1 MLQFERIEMKKL
13 WNTYARYRFIVLG
26 VLLALLS
33 FILYQT
39 AFFPNVESDVNRL
52 EKRFQAKINRLS
64 QTIEEFSNSVNY
76 GDELSVIWDNT
87 RKFRNT
93 GFEYFVFHG
102 DTLLYWTSNHVAG
115 DVKTLTSNYHPVVL
129 LDNGWYYR
137 TAKFSDGYTM
147 VGLFLIKWE
156 YPYENES
163 LNNEFNDD
171 FSFPYRAFIELK
183 SNDYNVHFV
192 DGSFAFSINQVYRA
206 RFSALGELLVFG
218 LFLFSGFFI
227 IYGIWRVFRNRIKEQ
242 SRQYLALLS
251 FTVLLLGSRY
261 ILSFVNW
268 QYFFSDFEWF
278 NPKIFASS
286 LWLPTLGDLFVHV
299 LYFVIL
305 TEIFVF
311 ALRRVKVENNVFF
324 SKVLGIFF
332 FVLFLFLSF
341 ATTSIITQI
350 IRDSDVPM
358 TYFNVMSLTPYSFVF
373 LVIFFIILWCY
384 FNLSTSLLRFVSQSA
399 LPKNILGAVWFIG
412 CFVYIIFSI
421 SGDVR
426 FLIVAAMPVFFSLA
440 LLLIEPWKTWRF
452 SFSQVII
459 LLGLF
464 SLYLALQLNLTLNR
478 KELEIREVYAKKL
491 ISEKELDTEIEYAAL
506 GSTLVQSELIQR
518 FFEDQDVTQVQ
529 EVKRTLERKYFQGY
543 WSRYEVEFF
552 FADKDKKAI
561 SSFIQ
566 INDDPAKNYDKIIEN
581 TGVESELASN
591 IFYVMDFAE
600 NLSYL
605 IREPI
610 ISPERDSLGWVYLA
624 LRSKVIPQEIGFPRL
639 LLNDNSKVFFKLE
652 DYNMA
657 KYVNG
662 KLVSRYGSYNYP
674 LAIGSF
680 LVDFQNKS
688 GILTDE
694 DFVHQVIHGDESN
707 KTIILSRQKVGIEE
721 YLTTF
726 SFLFA
731 TFGLF
736 LIINLIGSGKLL
748 SNWGR
753 IKLAFRI
760 QLIFILLVFF
770 SLLFS
775 GIGTGTY
782 VQRQYREYQE
792 GLLRE
797 KVSSVQK
804 ELQSKLA
811 FESSLNQAVMG
822 NYLEF
827 LLNKFSVIFVSDIN
841 MYDTR
846 GQLIAS
852 SRPEIFNL
860 GLLSPQMNPRAFRQM
875 YNRMLSLY
883 VNNERIGNQNY
894 LSAYVPLINGQGQ
907 LIAYLNLPYFAK
919 QNAFESEIAGF
930 LSAIINIFVL
940 LFAVSIVIAVFVTSR
955 IVDPLKQIQT
965 SLSGLK
971 LGKEQ
976 KPIEYKGDDEIGVL
990 VKEYNTKLLEL
1001 QESSEK
1007 LAKSEREM
1015 AWREMAKQVAH
1026 EIKNPLTPMK
1036 LRIQH
1041 FQRSFDPNAD
1051 DAEDRI
1057 TQFSDSLIEQIEALT
1072 NIANAFSN
1080 FAKMPKTQFERVD
1093 LARIIRAV
1101 VDTFSA
1107 EENIEILTDFQLE
1120 QVYVKADK
1128 ELLLRVFN
1136 NLIKNAIQAIPKER
1150 EGIIKIVLRDQSR
1163 FVSVEIHDNG
1173 TGISADM
1180 EDKIFVP
1187 NFTTKST
1194 GTGLG
1199 LAMVKQILESH
1210 EGQISFESE
1219 PGKTVFTIQLPKII
1233 KQL

>member
-1 MLQFERIEMKKL
+1 MFQSESVIMKNI
-13 WNTYARYRFIVLG
+13 WNTYARFRYLVLG

-33 FILYQT
+33 FIFYNT
-39 AFFPNVESDVNRL
+39 IFYPNIQRDVSRL
-52 EKRFQAKINRLS
+52 EDRFQQKVKELS
-64 QTIEEFSNSVNY
+64 KTIDEFSNSVNY
-76 GDELSVIWDNT
+76 GDELTVIWDNT
-87 RKFRNT
+87 RKFRST
-93 GFEYFVFHG
+93 GFDFFVLHG
-102 DTLLYWTSNHVAG
+102 DSLLYWTTNHVAV
-115 DVKTLTSNYHPVVL
+115 DSQALISNQSGVVL
-129 LDNGWYYR
+129 LENGWYYR
-137 TAKFSDGYTM
+137 IAKYSEGYTM
-147 VGLFLIKWE
+147 VGLFLIKRE

-163 LNNEFNDD
+163 LINDFNTDLR
-171 FSFPYRAFIELK
+171 FPYRAKIAVA
-183 SNDYNVHFV
+183 SNEHDIHFV
-192 DGSFAFSINQVYRA
+192 DGSLAFSVNQVYRSNFNA
-206 RFSALGELLVFG
+206 SIELLVFG
-218 LFLFSGFFI
+218 MFLFAGFFV
-227 IYGIWRVFRNRIKEQ
+227 IYGIWRVLNYQIRQQEQ
-242 SRQYLALLS
+242 KKWLVLVYLG
-251 FTVLLLGSRY
+251 LLLVTRWLIGRIS
-261 ILSFVNW
+261 W
-268 QYFFSDFEWF
+268 QSYFPDFELF
-278 NPKIFASS
+278 SPKVFASS
-286 LWLPTLGDLFVHV
+286 SWLPTLGDLFVNV
-299 LYFVIL
+299 LFFVVL
-305 TEIFVF
+305 TEILVF
-311 ALRRVKVENNVFF
+311 SIRRLRTVQNEPISRALGMAFF
-324 SKVLGIFF
+324 GFF
-332 FVLFLFLSF
+332 LILSF
-341 ATTSIITQI
+341 ATTTIISQI
-350 IRDSDVPM
+350 IRDSDVPL
-358 TYFNVMSLTPYSFVF
+358 TFFNVMSLTPFSFVF

-399 LPKNILGAVWFIG
+399 LSKNVLGAVWFVG
-412 CFVYIIFSI
+412 CSIYMVYSI
-421 SGDVR
+421 SSDVS
-426 FLIVAAMPVFFSLA
+426 FIVVAAMPVIFSLA

-452 SFSQVII
+452 SFSQAII

-464 SLYLALQLNLTLNR
+464 SLYLSLQLNLTLNR

-491 ISEKELDTEIEYAAL
+491 ISEKELDTEMEYAIL
-506 GSTLVQSELIQR
+506 GPTLLQSDVIQG
-518 FFEDQDVTQVQ
+518 FYKDQDVTQVQ
-529 EVKRTLERKYFQGY
+529 DIKRTLERKFFQAY
-543 WSRYEVEFF
+543 WNRYEIEFF
-552 FADKDKKAI
+552 FTDKDKNAI

-566 INDDPAKNYDKIIEN
+566 INEDPAKKYDKILEN
-581 TGVESELASN
+581 SGLESELAPN
-591 IFYVMDFAE
+591 IFYISDFSD

-605 IREPI
+605 VRESI
-610 ISPERDSLGWVYLA
+610 QNESGDSLGWFYLA

-639 LLNDNSKVFFKLE
+639 LLNDNSKVFFKLD

-657 KYVNG
+657 KYVHG
-662 KLVSRYGSYNYP
+662 KLVTRYGSYNYP

-680 LVDFQNKS
+680 LIDFQNKS
-688 GILTDE
+688 GILTDQ
-694 DFVHQVIHGDESN
+694 DFVHQVIHGESN
-707 KTIILSRQKVGIEE
+707 KTIILSRQKVGFEE

-731 TFGLF
+731 TFGVF
-736 LIINLIGSGKLL
+736 LIINLIGSGRLL
-748 SNWGR
+748 SNWGK

-775 GIGTGTY
+775 GLGTGTY
-782 VQRQYREYQE
+782 VQRQYREYQD

-811 FESSLNQAVMG
+811 FETSLDKVVMG

-827 LLNKFSVIFVSDIN
+827 LLNKFSVIFVSDMN

-860 GLLSPQMNPRAFRQM
+860 GLLSQQMNPRAFRQM

-894 LSAYVPLINGQGQ
+894 LSAYVPLFNGQGQ
-907 LIAYLNLPYFAK
+907 LMAYLNLPYFAK

-940 LFAVSIVIAVFVTSR
+940 LFAVSIVIGVFVTSR
-955 IVDPLKQIQT
+955 IVDPLKQIQA
-965 SLSGLK
+965 SLSGFK

-990 VKEYNTKLLEL
+990 VQEYNTKLREL

-1007 LAKSEREM
+1007 LARTEREM

-1080 FAKMPKTQFERVD
+1080 FAKMPKTQLERVD
-1093 LARIIRAV
+1093 LIRIIRSV

-1107 EENIEILTDFQLE
+1107 EENVEIFTDFTTQQAFIE
-1120 QVYVKADK
+1120 ADK
-1128 ELLLRVFN
+1128 ELMLRVFN
-1136 NLIKNAIQAIPKER
+1136 NLIKNAIQAIPMER
-1150 EGIIKIVLRDQSR
+1150 NGRILVKLTEDLN
-1163 FVSVEIHDNG
+1163 FVSVSIQDNG
-1173 TGISADM
+1173 AGISETM
-1180 EDKIFVP
+1180 KDKIFAP

-1199 LAMVKQILESH
+1199 LAMVKQIIESH
-1210 EGQISFESE
+1210 DGEISFESA
-1219 PGKTVFTIQLPKII
+1219 PGNTVFTVRLPKNN
-1233 KQL
+1233 K

>member
-1 MLQFERIEMKKL
+1 MKRL
-13 WNTYARYRFIVLG
+13 WNTYAQYRYIILG

-33 FILYQT
+33 FVFYRT
-39 AFFPNVESDVNRL
+39 TFFTSVDKDVRGL
-52 EKRFQAKINRLS
+52 EKLFQEKVMRLS

-76 GDELSVIWDNT
+76 GDKLSVIWDNT

-102 DTLLYWTSNHVAG
+102 DSLLYWTSNHIAG
-115 DVKTLTSNYHPVVL
+115 DSKTLTSNESGVVL
-129 LDNGWYYR
+129 LENGWYFR
-137 TAKFSDGYTM
+137 SAKFSEGYTM
-147 VGLFLIKWE
+147 VGVFLIKWE

-163 LNNEFNDD
+163 LSNDFNPD
-171 FSFPYRAFIELK
+171 FKFPYRGSIELE
-183 SNDYNVHFV
+183 SSEHNVNFV
-192 DGSFAFSINQVYRA
+192 DGSLAFSIQDVYRA
-206 RFSALGELLVFG
+206 PFNAIIELLVFG
-218 LFLFSGFFI
+218 IFIFGGFFI
-227 IYGIWRVFRNRIKEQ
+227 IYGIWRVFRNHIQDHSKKYWLLLFFTSILFC
-242 SRQYLALLS
+242 SRWLLS
-251 FTVLLLGSRY
+251 LLS
-261 ILSFVNW
+261 W
-268 QYFFSDFEWF
+268 QYFFPDFVLF

-286 LWLPTLGDLFVHV
+286 LWLPTLGDLFVSV
-299 LYFVIL
+299 LYFVII

-311 ALRRVKVENNVFF
+311 ALRKLKVENNEFL
-324 SKVLGIFF
+324 SKVIG
-332 FVLFLFLSF
+332 VLFFGLFLVLSYG
-341 ATTSIITQI
+341 TTSIISQI

-358 TYFNVMSLTPYSFVF
+358 TYYNVMSLTPFSFMF
-373 LVIFFIILWCY
+373 LVIFFMILWCY
-384 FNLSTSLLRFVSQSA
+384 FNLSTALLRFISHSA
-399 LPKNILGAVWFIG
+399 LPKNLLGAVWFLG
-412 CFVYIIFSI
+412 CSLYVVYSI

-426 FLIVAAMPVFFSLA
+426 FLIVAAMPVIFSLA
-440 LLLIEPWKTWRF
+440 LFLIEPWKTWRF

-464 SLYLALQLNLTLNR
+464 SLYLSLQLNLTLNR

-491 ISEKELDTEIEYAAL
+491 ISEKELDTEIEYANLGPAL
-506 GSTLVQSELIQR
+506 VKSKLIQD
-518 FFEDQDVTQVQ
+518 FFQEQDVTQVQ
-529 EVKRTLERKYFQGY
+529 EIKRTLERNYFQGY
-543 WSRYEVEFF
+543 WSRYELDFF

-581 TGVESELASN
+581 SGVESELADH
-591 IFYVMDFAE
+591 IYYVLDFAD

-610 ISPERDSLGWVYLA
+610 LSQDNDSLGWIYLA

-657 KYVNG
+657 KYVHG
-662 KLVSRYGSYNYP
+662 KLVSRFGSYNYP

-736 LIINLIGSGKLL
+736 LIINLIGSGKLF

-811 FESSLNQAVMG
+811 FENSLDQAIMG

-955 IVDPLKQIQT
+955 IVDPLKQIQM

-990 VKEYNTKLLEL
+990 VQEYNTKLLEL

-1051 DAEDRI
+1051 DADERI
-1057 TQFSDSLIEQIEALT
+1057 SQFSDSLIEQIEALT

-1080 FAKMPKTQFERVD
+1080 FAKMPKSQFERVD
-1093 LARIIRAV
+1093 LVRIIRSV

-1107 EENIEILTDFQLE
+1107 EENIRIVTELANE
-1120 QVYVKADK
+1120 QTFVNADK
-1128 ELLLRVFN
+1128 ELMLRVFN

-1150 EGIIKIVLRDQSR
+1150 AGLIRIILPHDNK
-1163 FVSVEIHDNG
+1163 FVSIQVQDNG
-1173 TGISADM
+1173 SGISSDM
-1180 EDKIFVP
+1180 KDKIFVP

-1199 LAMVKQILESH
+1199 LAMVKQIIESH
-1210 EGQISFESE
+1210 EGQITFESE
-1219 PGKTVFTIQLPKII
+1219 PGNTVFTIHLPKII

>member
-1 MLQFERIEMKKL
+1 MGFVMYHTFFYPNINSDVQQFEI
-13 WNTYARYRFIVLG
+13 
-26 VLLALLS
+26 
-33 FILYQT
+33 
-39 AFFPNVESDVNRL
+39 
-52 EKRFQAKINRLS
+52 RFQNKVDELS
-64 QTIEEFSNSVNY
+64 QTIEEFSNAVNY
-76 GDELSVIWDNT
+76 GDQLNVIWNNT

-93 GFEYFVFHG
+93 GFDYFVFHR
-102 DTLLYWTSNHVAG
+102 DSLLYWTTNNVAA
-115 DVKTLTSNYHPVVL
+115 DSKVLTSNQSSVVL
-129 LDNGWYYR
+129 LENGWYYR
-137 TAKFSDGYTM
+137 TAKFSEGYTM
-147 VGLFLIKWE
+147 VGLFLVKRE
-156 YPYENES
+156 YAYENES
-163 LNNEFNDD
+163 LKNEFNPELG
-171 FSFPYRAFIELK
+171 FNYRAKIELI
-183 SNDYNVHFV
+183 SDEHDIHFS
-192 DGSFAFSINQVYRA
+192 DGSLAFSVNQVYRSK
-206 RFSALGELLVFG
+206 FSAFFELLI
-218 LFLFSGFFI
+218 FSMFVIAGFFVF
-227 IYGIWRVFRNRIKEQ
+227 YGLWRQLKNSFRENGKVWVKVSI
-242 SRQYLALLS
+242 
-251 FTVLLLGSRY
+251 FTSLLLISRWL
-261 ILSFVNW
+261 ITLLDW
-268 QYFFSDFEWF
+268 QHYFPDFELF
-278 NPKIFASS
+278 NPKNFASS
-286 LWLPTLGDLFVHV
+286 AWLPTIGDLIVNA
-299 LYFVIL
+299 LYFVL
-305 TEIFVF
+305 FTEIFVF
-311 ALRRVKVENNVFF
+311 ALRQLKTGGRELL
-324 SKVLGIFF
+324 SKSLGILFF
-332 FVLFLFLSF
+332 GFFLVLSY
-341 ATTSIITQI
+341 ATTSLISQI

-358 TYFNVMSLTPYSFVF
+358 TFYNFMSLTPFSFVL

-384 FNLSTSLLRFVSQSA
+384 FNLSTSLLRFVSESA
-399 LPKNILGAVWFIG
+399 LQKSILGAVWFVGSSI
-412 CFVYIIFSI
+412 FVIYSI
-421 SGDVR
+421 SDDVR
-426 FLIVAAMPVFFSLA
+426 FLVVATMPVIFSLA

-491 ISEKELDTEIEYAAL
+491 ISEKELDTEIEYIDL
-506 GSTLVQSELIQR
+506 GPKLVKSELIQKFYR
-518 FFEDQDVTQVQ
+518 AQDMTQVQ
-529 EVKRTLERKYFQGY
+529 DTKRSLERMYFQGY
-543 WSRYEVEFF
+543 WSRYDVDFF
-552 FADKDKKAI
+552 FCDKQKNAI
-561 SSFIQ
+561 STFIQ
-566 INDDPAKNYDKIIEN
+566 INDDPAKRYDRIIEKS
-581 TGVESELASN
+581 GVESEMAAN
-591 IFYVMDFAE
+591 IFYVSDFSE

-610 ISPERDSLGWVYLA
+610 LSEQGDSLGWLYLA

-657 KYVNG
+657 KYVHG
-662 KLVSRYGSYNYP
+662 KLVTRYGSYNYP

-688 GILTDE
+688 GILDDE
-694 DFVHQVIHGDESN
+694 DFVHQVIHGESN
-707 KTIILSRQKVGIEE
+707 KTIILSRRKVGGEE

-726 SFLFA
+726 SFVFS

-748 SNWGR
+748 SNWGK

-797 KVSSVQK
+797 KVGSVQR
-804 ELQSKLA
+804 ELQSKLE
-811 FESSLNQAVMG
+811 FEANLDQAVMG

-827 LLNKFSVIFVSDIN
+827 LLNKFSVIFVTDIN
-841 MYDTR
+841 MYDIR
-846 GQLIAS
+846 GQLLAS

-860 GLLSPQMNPRAFRQM
+860 GLLSPHMNPRAFRQM

-883 VNNERIGNQNY
+883 VNDESIGNQHY
-894 LSAYVPLINGQGQ
+894 LSAYVPLVNSQGQ
-907 LIAYLNLPYFAK
+907 AIAYLNLPYFAK
-919 QNAFESEIAGF
+919 QNAFENEIAGF

-976 KPIEYKGDDEIGVL
+976 QPIAYKGDDEIGVL
-990 VKEYNTKLLEL
+990 VQEYNTKLLEL

-1041 FQRSFDPNAD
+1041 FQRSFDPNAN
-1051 DAEDRI
+1051 DADDRI
-1057 TQFSDSLIEQIEALT
+1057 AQFSDSLIEQIDALT

-1080 FAKMPKTQFERVD
+1080 FAKMPKTQLERVD
-1093 LARIIRAV
+1093 LVRIIRSV

-1107 EENIEILTDFQLE
+1107 EENVIIETDFSSE
-1120 QVYVKADK
+1120 QAFVNADK
-1128 ELLLRVFN
+1128 ELMLRALN
-1136 NLIKNAIQAIPKER
+1136 NLIKNAIQAVPNDR
-1150 EGIIKIVLRDQSR
+1150 DGRIKVTMRDQNK
-1163 FVSVEIHDNG
+1163 FISVEVQDNG
-1173 TGISADM
+1173 TGISDDM
-1180 EDKIFVP
+1180 KDKIFVP

-1199 LAMVKQILESH
+1199 LAMVKQIIESH
-1210 EGQISFESE
+1210 DGQISFESI
-1219 PGKTVFTIQLPKII
+1219 PGNTTFTIRLPKNI
-1233 KQL
+1233 KTL

>member
-1 MLQFERIEMKKL
+1 MKSL
-13 WNTYARYRFIVLG
+13 WQTCARYRHLFLGLVLS
-26 VLLALLS
+26 VLS
-33 FILYQT
+33 FAFYRTL
-39 AFFPNVESDVNRL
+39 FFPNVQNDVNRL
-52 EKRFQAKINRLS
+52 ENRFQVKVDQLA
-64 QTIEEFSNSVNY
+64 QTIEEFSNAVNY
-76 GDELSVIWDNT
+76 GDELNVIWDNT

-93 GFEYFVFHG
+93 GFDFFVFHA
-102 DTLLYWTSNHVAG
+102 DSLLYWTSNQVAG
-115 DVKTLTSNYHPVVL
+115 DAKTLTANQSSVVL
-129 LDNGWYYR
+129 LENGWYYR
-137 TAKFSDGYTM
+137 TAKFSEGYTM
-147 VGLFLIKWE
+147 VGLFLIKHE

-163 LNNEFNDD
+163 LSNDFHSD
-171 FSFPYRAFIELK
+171 FRFSYRAKIALISDEFDI
-183 SNDYNVHFV
+183 HFS
-192 DGSFAFSINQVYRA
+192 DGSLAFSVNKIARA
-206 RFSALGELLVFG
+206 HFNPFLELLIFG
-218 LFLFSGFFI
+218 LFLFAGFFLL
-227 IYGIWRVFRNRIKEQ
+227 YGVWRFLKIRIQEQ
-242 SRQYLALLS
+242 SEKKWWM
-251 FTVLLLGSRY
+251 
-261 ILSFVNW
+261 LSFVFLLVLTRWILTNNEFINW
-268 QYFFSDFEWF
+268 QDYFIDFELF

-286 LWLPTLGDLFVHV
+286 WLPTLGDLLVHIC
-299 LYFVIL
+299 YFVLI
-305 TEIFVF
+305 TEVLVF
-311 ALRRVKVENNVFF
+311 ALRRMFVTKSELL
-324 SKVLGIFF
+324 SKIFGAFF
-332 FVLFLFLSF
+332 FALFLVLSF
-341 ATTSIITQI
+341 ITTSLISQI

-358 TYFNVMSLTPYSFVF
+358 TFYNFMSLTPFSFVF

-384 FNLSTSLLRFVSQSA
+384 FNLSTALLRFVSESA
-399 LPKNILGAVWFIG
+399 LTKNVLGAFWFVG
-412 CFVYIIFSI
+412 CALYMVYSI

-426 FLIVAAMPVFFSLA
+426 FLIVAAMPVVFSLA

-464 SLYLALQLNLTLNR
+464 SLYLALQLNLSLNR

-491 ISEKELDTEIEYAAL
+491 ISEKELDTEIEYAIL
-506 GSTLVQSELIQR
+506 GTSLVNSEEIQR
-518 FFEDQDVTQVQ
+518 FFQEQDMAQVQ
-529 EVKRTLERKYFQGY
+529 DMKRILETKFFQGY
-543 WSRYEVEFF
+543 WNRYEVEFHF
-552 FADKDKKAI
+552 SDKDKNAI
-561 SSFIQ
+561 STFVQ
-566 INDDPAKNYDKIIEN
+566 INDDPAKNYDRIIQNE
-581 TGVESELASN
+581 GLESELTPH
-591 IFYVMDFAE
+591 IYYVSSFAE

-605 IREPI
+605 VREPI
-610 ISPERDSLGWVYLA
+610 LSETGDSLGWLYLA

-657 KYVNG
+657 KYVHG
-662 KLVSRYGSYNYP
+662 KLVTRYGSYNYP

-680 LVDFQNKS
+680 LIDFQNKS
-688 GILTDE
+688 GILDDE
-694 DFVHQVIHGDESN
+694 DFVHQVIHGESN
-707 KTIILSRQKVGIEE
+707 KTIILSRPKVGIEE

-726 SFLFA
+726 SFLFS
-731 TFGLF
+731 TFGLL
-736 LIINLIGSGKLL
+736 LIITLMGSGRFI
-748 SNWGR
+748 SNWGK

-804 ELQSKLA
+804 ELQSKLE
-811 FESSLNQAVMG
+811 FENTLDKAVMG

-860 GLLSPQMNPRAFRQM
+860 GLISPQMNPRAFRQM

-883 VNNERIGNQNY
+883 VNNERIGNQQY
-894 LSAYVPLINGQGQ
+894 LSAYVPLVNGQGQ
-907 LIAYLNLPYFAK
+907 LIAYINLPYFAK
-919 QNAFESEIAGF
+919 QNAFENEIAGF

-976 KPIEYKGDDEIGVL
+976 TPISYKGDDEIGVL
-990 VKEYNTKLLEL
+990 VREYNTKLLEL

-1007 LAKSEREM
+1007 LARTEREM

-1051 DAEDRI
+1051 DVDDRI
-1057 TQFSDSLIEQIEALT
+1057 SQFSDSLIEQIDALT

-1080 FAKMPKTQFERVD
+1080 FAKMPKPLLEMVD
-1093 LARIIRAV
+1093 LVRIVRSA

-1107 EENIEILTDFQLE
+1107 EENVMIKTKFSSEMAF
-1120 QVYVKADK
+1120 VWADK
-1128 ELLLRVFN
+1128 ELMLRVFN
-1136 NLIKNAIQAIPKER
+1136 NLIKNAIQAIPKDQDGDIE
-1150 EGIIKIVLRDQSR
+1150 IVLKEQAR
-1163 FVSVEIHDNG
+1163 FISVSVHDNG
-1173 TGISADM
+1173 LGISEEM
-1180 EDKIFVP
+1180 KDKIFVP

-1199 LAMVKQILESH
+1199 LAMVKQIIESH
-1210 EGQISFESE
+1210 EGSISFESV
-1219 PGKTVFTIQLPKII
+1219 PGNTVFNILLPIYS
-1233 KQL
+1233 KQT

>member
-1 MLQFERIEMKKL
+1 MKTL
-13 WNTYARYRFIVLG
+13 WNTYARYRYLVLG
-26 VLLALLS
+26 AVLSLMS
-33 FILYQT
+33 VVFYHSV
-39 AFFPNVESDVNRL
+39 FFPNVQSDVAGFEN
-52 EKRFQAKINRLS
+52 RFQAKVEQLS
-64 QTIEEFSNSVNY
+64 NTIEEFSNAVNY
-76 GDELSVIWDNT
+76 GDELSVIWENT

-102 DTLLYWTSNHVAG
+102 DSLLYWTSNHVAG
-115 DVKTLTSNYHPVVL
+115 DPKVITADQPSVVL
-129 LDNGWYYR
+129 LENGWYYR
-137 TAKFSDGYTM
+137 TAKFSEGYTM
-147 VGLFLIKWE
+147 VGVFLIKHE

-163 LNNEFNDD
+163 LSNDFHSD
-171 FSFPYRAFIELK
+171 FKFAYRAKLK
-183 SNDYNVHFV
+183 LISDENDIHYA
-192 DGSFAFSINQVYRA
+192 DGSLAFSVNEIYRA
-206 RFSALGELLVFG
+206 KFNPFLELLIFGMFLFAGFFLFYGLWRLLKKQVQEQQRKSWTLIVFL
-218 LFLFSGFFI
+218 LFLLISRWFVI
-227 IYGIWRVFRNRIKEQ
+227 Q
-242 SRQYLALLS
+242 SNL
-251 FTVLLLGSRY
+251 
-261 ILSFVNW
+261 IEW
-268 QYFFSDFEWF
+268 QNYFPDFELF

-286 LWLPTLGDLFVHV
+286 WSSTLGDLLIHV
-299 LYFVIL
+299 FY
-305 TEIFVF
+305 
-311 ALRRVKVENNVFF
+311 
-324 SKVLGIFF
+324 
-332 FVLFLFLSF
+332 FVLFTELLVFAFRRISFSQKEMLSKILGIVFFALFLVLSYF
-341 ATTSIITQI
+341 TTAMITQI
-350 IRDSDVPM
+350 ILDSDVPM
-358 TYFNVMSLTPYSFVF
+358 TYFNFMSLTPFSFVF
-373 LVIFFIILWCY
+373 LVVFFIILWCY
-384 FNLSTSLLRFVSQSA
+384 FNLSTAILRFVSQSA
-399 LPKNILGAVWFIG
+399 LSKNVLGAVWFVG
-412 CFVYIIFSI
+412 SSLFVIYSVG
-421 SGDVR
+421 SDVR
-426 FLIVAAMPVFFSLA
+426 FLIVAAMPVVFSLA
-440 LLLIEPWKTWRF
+440 MLLIEPWKTWRF

-491 ISEKELDTEIEYAAL
+491 ISEKELDTQIEY
-506 GSTLVQSELIQR
+506 GTLSPILLASEELQQ
-518 FFEDQDVTQVQ
+518 FFREQDMTQVQ
-529 EVKRTLERKYFQGY
+529 DMKRILERKFFQGY
-543 WSRYEVEFF
+543 WNRYEVEFYF
-552 FADKDKKAI
+552 SDKDKNPI
-561 SSFIQ
+561 STFVQ
-566 INDDPAKNYDKIIEN
+566 INENPAQKYDQIIEN
-581 TGVESELASN
+581 AGLESEMTKHIYYVSN
-591 IFYVMDFAE
+591 FAE

-605 IREPI
+605 VREPVL
-610 ISPERDSLGWVYLA
+610 SELGDSLGWLYLA

-657 KYVNG
+657 KYVHG
-662 KLVSRYGSYNYP
+662 KLVTRYGSYNYP

-688 GILTDE
+688 GILDDL
-694 DFVHQVIHGDESN
+694 DFVHQVIHGESN
-707 KTIILSRQKVGIEE
+707 KTIILSRPKVGIEE

-726 SFLFA
+726 SFLFS
-731 TFGLF
+731 TFGLL
-736 LIINLIGSGKLL
+736 LIINLMGSGKFI
-748 SNWGR
+748 SNWGK

-775 GIGTGTY
+775 GIGTGAY

-804 ELQSKLA
+804 ELQGKLE
-811 FESSLNQAVMG
+811 FETSLDKSVMG

-883 VNNERIGNQNY
+883 VNNESIGNQQY
-894 LSAYVPLINGQGQ
+894 LSAYVPLINGQGD
-907 LIAYLNLPYFAK
+907 LIAYINLPYFAK

-965 SLSGLK
+965 SLSGFK

-976 KPIEYKGDDEIGVL
+976 TPILYKGDDEIGVL
-990 VKEYNTKLLEL
+990 VREYNTKLLEL

-1007 LAKSEREM
+1007 LARTEREM

-1051 DAEDRI
+1051 DADDRI
-1057 TQFSDSLIEQIEALT
+1057 AQFSDSLIEQIDALT

-1080 FAKMPKTQFERVD
+1080 FAKMPKSQFEKVD
-1093 LARIIRAV
+1093 LVRIVRSV

-1107 EENIEILTDFQLE
+1107 EEHVTINAEIVVDHA
-1120 QVYVKADK
+1120 YIMADK
-1128 ELLLRVFN
+1128 ELMLRVFN
-1136 NLIKNAIQAIPKER
+1136 NLIKNAIQAIPMHNA
-1150 EGIIKIVLRDQSR
+1150 GII
-1163 FVSVEIHDNG
+1163 EIQLKEEDKKVVIAVRDNG
-1173 TGISADM
+1173 TGISEEM
-1180 EDKIFVP
+1180 KDKIFVP

-1199 LAMVKQILESH
+1199 LAMVKQIIESH
-1210 EGQISFESE
+1210 DGQISFESE
-1219 PGKTVFTIQLPKII
+1219 PGNTVFTIRLPKNI